1 MDSDITNLII
11 DVRSNSGGSTG
22 NVVSLL
28 QYFVDKPTKLA
39 KGIGAKSY
47 TREVVKYA
55 ILDYGVNVYPTKKQ
69 FSGKLWIL
77 TDEDIFSATLI
88 FLGFLVREGI
98 GTILGERA
106 SEAANFGANRQEYL
120 FQTQNASQICQKRGS
135 CFLKREDI

>member
-1 MDSDITNLII
+1 M
-11 DVRSNSGGSTG
+11 
-22 NVVSLL
+22 SLL

>member
-1 MDSDITNLII
+1 MEEAIDSDITNLII

-22 NVVSLL
+22 NVLSLL

-55 ILDYGVNVYPTKKQ
+55 ILDYGVNVYPAKKQ

-77 TDEDIFSATLI
+77 TDEDIFSGTLI
-88 FLGFLVREGI
+88 FLGFW
-98 GTILGERA
+98 
-106 SEAANFGANRQEYL
+106 
-120 FQTQNASQICQKRGS
+120 
-135 CFLKREDI
+135 